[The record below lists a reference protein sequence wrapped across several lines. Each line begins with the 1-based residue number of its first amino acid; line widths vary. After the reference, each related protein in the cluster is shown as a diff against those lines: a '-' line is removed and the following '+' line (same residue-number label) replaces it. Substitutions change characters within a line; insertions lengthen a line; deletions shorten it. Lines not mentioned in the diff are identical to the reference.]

1 MAAWLVTN
9 FLWVGILLVILVV
22 GSKLAI
28 GAVLK
33 GLMDR
38 SAADAARRSADA
50 GRRDDRLE

>member
-22 GSKLAI
+22 GGKLAI
-28 GAVLK
+28 GVVLK

-38 SAADAARRSADA
+38 SAADAARRPEDA
-50 GRRDDRLE
+50 ARRDDRLE